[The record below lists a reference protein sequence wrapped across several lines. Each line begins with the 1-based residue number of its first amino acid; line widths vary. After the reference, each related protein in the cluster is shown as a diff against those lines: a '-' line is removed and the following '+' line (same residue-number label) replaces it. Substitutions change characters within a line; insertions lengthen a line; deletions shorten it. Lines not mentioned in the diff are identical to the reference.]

1 MCSFAQ
7 VRDGN
12 FFRVH
17 LAITQTMS
25 IFTHN
30 KLWWEKDKYFQHL
43 IWSFICVLFLYI
55 NFIKVPTSCI
65 KFGKVQ
71 QILLELLPIL
81 FFPSL
86 LRFPPCGSQTKHLYL
101 RTHFPEISGAVILI
115 GYFPKH
121 IQNRVHKLPS

>member
-1 MCSFAQ
+1 MNHCPSDVLIMCSFAQ

-17 LAITQTMS
+17 LAMMQTMS

-55 NFIKVPTSCI
+55 NFIKVPTSFT
-65 KFGKVQ
+65 KVGKVQ

-81 FFPSL
+81 FFPSFL
-86 LRFPPCGSQTKHLYL
+86 LSSL
-101 RTHFPEISGAVILI
+101 
-115 GYFPKH
+115 
-121 IQNRVHKLPS
+121 LPSFLSFLFPSFLSFFLIFIAVWLIYNII